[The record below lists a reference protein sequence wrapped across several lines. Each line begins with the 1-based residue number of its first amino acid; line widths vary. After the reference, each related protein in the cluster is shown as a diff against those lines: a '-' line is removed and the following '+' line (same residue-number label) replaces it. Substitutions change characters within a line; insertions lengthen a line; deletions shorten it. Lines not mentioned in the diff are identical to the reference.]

1 MRAVSSA
8 VSITV
13 HLAVGAALLLGSAK
27 RGRSDPARPL
37 ERRIFFEPVQ
47 RVDEQN
53 ARGGPSVPA
62 PITVEPPD
70 LHGILRPALSQP
82 GATMPSFLP
91 VSSTASTI
99 GAGQPGG
106 WSGLLSGQPAEML
119 TSPLPVYP
127 DLLRQAGVQG
137 RVVLEAIV
145 DTTGRVLASSILLVS
160 ATHPAFVAPARQA
173 LLASLFRPGL
183 AGGKPVRMRVRIPY
197 DFTIR
202 TGMGRAR

>member
-1 MRAVSSA
+1 MRAISSA

-13 HLAVGAALLLGSAK
+13 HVAVGATVFLGASK
-27 RGRSDPARPL
+27 TGRSDPVRPQQTTIVFQAAPSAP
-37 ERRIFFEPVQ
+37 EGVG
-47 RVDEQN
+47 
-53 ARGGPSVPA
+53 RGGFDVPVPFTIA
-62 PITVEPPD
+62 VPD
-70 LHGILRPALSQP
+70 LGSIATPSTLPP
-82 GATMPSFLP
+82 TGATTPMFSPSA
-91 VSSTASTI
+91 SS
-99 GAGQPGG
+99 GATGGQSS
-106 WSGLLSGQPAEML
+106 WSVLTETYAEML

-145 DTTGRVLASSILLVS
+145 DTTGRVLAPSILVVS

-173 LLASLFRPGL
+173 LLASLFRPAL

-202 TGMGRAR
+202 SGMGRAR